1 MARGPVPGANTMTFL
16 QDRRE
21 LLSGI
26 VPAYTGP
33 EASTLQLGELQK
45 QIPSLY
51 ALLGV
56 NAAALA
62 FTHYAYAPGWMTVGL
77 PGFMIAVCAVRGVHW
92 WRLSL
97 KGVTEAEAMAVLRR
111 TSILTIL
118 FSIVFVAWAIGLT
131 AYGGPFEHGHVAIF
145 VAITI
150 VACIFC
156 LTHLP
161 VAALLG
167 TFIVIGAFLVHCFTS
182 GNSVFIAI
190 ALNTAFVTVVMV
202 RILINNFLAFL
213 LLIASKAE
221 AQRLVEENRSLAHT
235 DSLTGLPN
243 RRCFFKHLDALIAAS
258 AGDQAS
264 FALAIFDLDR
274 FKPIN
279 DTFGHTAGDRV
290 LAETGRRLAAL
301 AADGAIIARLGGD
314 EFGVLFP
321 ATAMADV
328 VERCDRICLA
338 LHAPIS
344 LGEMQVSP
352 GCSGGLAVYPS
363 AGRDADALFDRADYA
378 LYHSKERKRG
388 TTTLFSQEHE
398 DAIRA
403 ERAVETALQSADLA
417 AEMEMHYQPI
427 LDTTTATVTT
437 VEALA
442 RWTSPRLGRV
452 PPDRFIAVA
461 ERCGMI
467 HALTLLL
474 LGKALADAARLP
486 AGIGLSFNLS
496 SHDLASPET
505 VVAVLAAV
513 RQSGL
518 DPKRITLE
526 LTETALMRDFEGA
539 HQAITLLRALGIKI
553 ALDDFGTGYS
563 SLNYVHRLP
572 LDRIKID
579 RGFMA
584 DVESD
589 LGRSVVSTILDLC
602 QNLGLDGIAE
612 GIETVEQLN
621 AVRRHGCRYVQ
632 GYLIGRPT
640 PIADL
645 LERLPTMTLPPE
657 RISA

>member
-1 MARGPVPGANTMTFL
+1 MAFGKTRMTLFH
-16 QDRRE
+16 DRRQ

-26 VPAYTGP
+26 IPSYTDP
-33 EASTLQLGELQK
+33 EACLRQLIELQK
-45 QIPSLY
+45 QVPSLY
-51 ALLGV
+51 ALLSV
-56 NAAALA
+56 NACTLA
-62 FTHYAYAPGWMTVGL
+62 FTHHALAPAWMTVGL
-77 PGFMIAVCAVRGVHW
+77 PSGMIGLCVVRAMHW
-92 WRLSL
+92 WRLRPQEIS
-97 KGVTEAEAMAVLRR
+97 GAEAFNRLRA
-111 TSILTIL
+111 TSLLTVL
-118 FSIVFVAWAIGLT
+118 FSALFVGWALCLN
-131 AYGGPFEHGHVAIF
+131 AYGGPFEQGHVAIF
-145 VAITI
+145 VAITV

-161 VAALLG
+161 VAALLV
-167 TFIVIGAFLVHCFTS
+167 TVIVIGCFLIHCFTS

-202 RILINNFLAFL
+202 RILTNNFLAFL
-213 LLIASKAE
+213 QLVASKAE
-221 AQRLVEENRSLAHT
+221 AQRLGEENQRLAHT

-243 RRCFFKHLDALIAAS
+243 RRYFFQRLDALIAAS
-258 AGDQAS
+258 AGRDAA

-290 LAETGRRLAAL
+290 LEETGRRL
-301 AADGAIIARLGGD
+301 GAFATGGVMVARLGGD
-314 EFGVLFP
+314 EFGVLIHAVDGP
-321 ATAMADV
+321 DEV
-328 VERCDRICLA
+328 VELCNRICSA

-344 LGEMQVSP
+344 LGETQVMP
-352 GCSGGLAVYPS
+352 GCSGGLALYPH
-363 AGRDADALFDRADYA
+363 AGRTADALFDRADYA

-388 TTTLFSQEHE
+388 SATLFSQEHE

-403 ERAVETALQSADLA
+403 ERAVETALQGADLA

-427 LDTTTATVTT
+427 LDTATDRITT

-442 RWTSPRLGRV
+442 RWTNPKLGRV

-467 HALTLLL
+467 HSVTLLL
-474 LGKALADAARLP
+474 LRKALADAAQLP
-486 AGIGLSFNLS
+486 PEIGLSFNLS
-496 SHDLASPET
+496 SHDLASSET
-505 VVAVLAAV
+505 VIAVLAAV

-518 DPKRITLE
+518 DPRRITLE

-539 HQAITLLRALGIKI
+539 QQAITLLRALGIKI

-572 LDRIKID
+572 LDGIKID

-612 GIETVEQLN
+612 GIETTEQLK

-632 GYLIGRPT
+632 GYLIGMPQPMT
-640 PIADL
+640 EL
-645 LERLPTMTLPPE
+645 LEGFRKRTLSVEPV
-657 RISA
+657 AV

>member
-1 MARGPVPGANTMTFL
+1 MRMSFLRG
-16 QDRRE
+16 RRE

-26 VPAYTGP
+26 VPSYTDP
-33 EASTLQLGELQK
+33 EACIHQIGELQK

-51 ALLGV
+51 ALLSV
-56 NAAALA
+56 NACALA
-62 FTHYAYAPGWMTVGL
+62 FTHYPFAPAWMTVGL
-77 PGFMIAVCAVRGVHW
+77 PGTMIGLCAVRAVHW
-92 WRLSL
+92 WHLRPQAISGDEAVTRLRGTSL
-97 KGVTEAEAMAVLRR
+97 
-111 TSILTIL
+111 LTVL
-118 FSIVFVAWAIGLT
+118 FSALFVGWAMKLN
-131 AYGGPFEHGHVAIF
+131 AYGGPFEQGHVAIF
-145 VAITI
+145 IAITVI
-150 VACIFC
+150 ACIFC

-161 VAALLG
+161 AAAL
-167 TFIVIGAFLVHCFTS
+167 IVTVIVMGSFLIHCFTS

-202 RILINNFLAFL
+202 RILTNNFLAFL
-213 LLIASKAE
+213 QLVASKAE
-221 AQRLVEENRSLAHT
+221 AQRLGAENQRLAHT

-243 RRCFFKHLDALIAAS
+243 RRYFFQRLDARIAAS
-258 AGDQAS
+258 AGGNAA

-290 LAETGRRLAAL
+290 LEETGRRLGGF
-301 AADGAIIARLGGD
+301 AADGVTIARLGGD
-314 EFGVLFP
+314 EFGVLIHS
-321 ATAMADV
+321 ADWTDAAV
-328 VERCDRICLA
+328 DLCNRICTA

-344 LGEMQVSP
+344 LGETQVVP
-352 GCSGGLAVYPS
+352 GCSGGLALYPS
-363 AGRDADALFDRADYA
+363 AGRAADALFDRADYA

-427 LDTTTATVTT
+427 LDTVTDRITT

-442 RWTSPRLGRV
+442 RWTSPKLGRV

-467 HALTLLL
+467 HSVTLLL
-474 LGKALADAARLP
+474 LRKALADAARLP
-486 AGIGLSFNLS
+486 AEIGLSFNLS

-505 VVAVLAAV
+505 VIAILAAV

-539 HQAITLLRALGIKI
+539 QKAITLLRALGIKI

-589 LGRSVVSTILDLC
+589 LGRSVVITILDLC

-612 GIETVEQLN
+612 GIETMEQLN

-632 GYLIGRPT
+632 GYLIGMPQ
-640 PIADL
+640 PISEL
-645 LERLPTMTLPPE
+645 LGGLRGAAEAEPVP
-657 RISA
+657 A

>member
-1 MARGPVPGANTMTFL
+1 MRLIRG
-16 QDRRE
+16 RRE

-26 VPAYTGP
+26 VPQYTDP
-33 EASTLQLGELQK
+33 EACTRQLLELQK
-45 QIPSLY
+45 QVPSLY
-51 ALLGV
+51 ALLSV
-56 NAAALA
+56 NACALA
-62 FTHYAYAPGWMTVGL
+62 YTHYALAPAWLTVGL
-77 PGFMIAVCAVRGVHW
+77 PGLMIALCAMRAVHW
-92 WRLSL
+92 WRLRP
-97 KGVTEAEAMAVLRR
+97 EDIPWAAALRR
-111 TSILTIL
+111 LRSTSLLTVL
-118 FSIVFVAWAIGLT
+118 FSAFFVGWAMTLNG
-131 AYGGPFEHGHVAIF
+131 YGGPFEQGHVAIF
-145 VAITI
+145 VAITVI
-150 VACIFC
+150 ACIFC

-161 VAALLG
+161 AAALLV
-167 TFIVIGAFLVHCFTS
+167 TVIVIGGFSIYCFTS

-202 RILINNFLAFL
+202 RILTNNFLAFL
-213 LLIASKAE
+213 QLIASKAE
-221 AQRLVEENRSLAHT
+221 AQRLSEENRRLAHT

-243 RRCFFKHLDALIAAS
+243 RRSFFQRLDAAIAAS
-258 AGDQAS
+258 DGRNAA

-279 DTFGHTAGDRV
+279 DTFGHKAGDRV
-290 LAETGRRLAAL
+290 LEETGRRLATF
-301 AADGAIIARLGGD
+301 AADGVTIARLGGD
-314 EFGVLFP
+314 EFGVLIHAAASP
-321 ATAMADV
+321 DAV
-328 VERCDRICLA
+328 VALCNRICAA
-338 LHAPIS
+338 LRAPIS
-344 LGEMQVSP
+344 LGETHVVP
-352 GCSGGLAVYPS
+352 GCSGGLALYPS
-363 AGRDADALFDRADYA
+363 ASRAADALFDRADYA

-388 TTTLFSQEHE
+388 STTLFSQEHE

-403 ERAVETALQSADLA
+403 ERAVESALQSADLA

-427 LDTTTATVTT
+427 LDTTTDRITT

-442 RWTSPRLGRV
+442 RWTSPKLGRV

-467 HALTLLL
+467 HSVTLLL
-474 LGKALADAARLP
+474 LRKALADAARLP
-486 AGIGLSFNLS
+486 VEIGLSFNLS

-505 VVAVLAAV
+505 VLAILAAV

-518 DPKRITLE
+518 DPRRITLE

-539 HQAITLLRALGIKI
+539 QQAITLLRALGIAI

-584 DVESD
+584 DVETD
-589 LGRSVVSTILDLC
+589 LGRRVVSTILDLC

-612 GIETVEQLN
+612 GIETREQLN

-632 GYLIGRPT
+632 GYLIGRPRPMT
-640 PIADL
+640 ELLESLGTPMQPIAV
-645 LERLPTMTLPPE
+645 
-657 RISA
+657 